1 MGGGGEPFGAFGAHL
16 IDADSS
22 LPRPLFAADTLA
34 GLDEALA
41 RPALAHPAAG
51 PVVLA
56 RVLAAAVVGA
66 AREDLCTALAV
77 ARVALHALAR
87 VCAGARRLAHTVL

>member
-1 MGGGGEPFGAFGAHL
+1 MGSGGEPFGAFGAHL
-16 IDADSS
+16 INTDSS